1 MTGPQDQARG
11 SVCLVGGGPGD
22 PDLLTVRARQRLAQA
37 DVVVVDRLAPVD
49 GLAALAPGALVVDV
63 GKSPGRHAVPQERI
77 NALLV
82 EHARAGRR
90 VVRLKG
96 GDPYVLG
103 RGGEEVE
110 ACREAGVPV
119 EVVPGVTSAFSV
131 PAAAGIPVTHRGL
144 ARSVTVL
151 TGHEDVDPQRLEA
164 LVRLGGT
171 VVVLMGV
178 SRLAA
183 LADGLLAAGA
193 DPGTPAAVVEQGWSA
208 EQRTTRADL
217 ASLAATCAARG
228 CDPPGVVVVGAV
240 AALADDPTA
249 GPDAVVAVAGAAL
262 PEPVG

>member
-1 MTGPQDQARG
+1 MTAAAGQAMG

-22 PDLLTVRARQRLAQA
+22 PDLLTVRALRRLADA
-37 DVVVVDRLAPVD
+37 DVVVVDRLAPAED
-49 GLAALAPGALVVDV
+49 LAALAPRALVVDV
-63 GKSPGRHAVPQERI
+63 GKTPGHHPVPQEGI

-110 ACREAGVPV
+110 ACRGAGVPV
-119 EVVPGVTSAFSV
+119 EVVPGVTSAFAV

-151 TGHEDVDPQRLEA
+151 TGHEDLGAERLEA

-171 VVVLMGV
+171 LVVLMGV
-178 SRLAA
+178 TRLAA
-183 LADGLLAAGA
+183 LADGLVAAGA
-193 DPGTPAAVVEQGWSA
+193 DPATPAAVVERGWST

-217 ASLAATCAARG
+217 SSLAGACAARG
-228 CDPPGVVVVGAV
+228 VASPAVVVVGAV

-249 GPDAVVAVAGAAL
+249 APVVLAAAAL
-262 PEPVG
+262 AAAEPVA